1 LLSLHIFAGPIFIT
15 TVGGGIDLFIYV
27 FILQLASLT
36 AISLQVLT

>member
-1 LLSLHIFAGPIFIT
+1 MYAEPIFIT

-27 FILQLASLT
+27 FTLQLASLT